1 MYVDLL
7 CPSSSW
13 QYIAK
18 PRLYNCNL
26 AENRSGFYYTSK
38 LSNCSECFKLKR
50 QTENNPC
57 VKTILFHY
65 LAHKFILGT
74 HFISSFAAFP
84 HLYAQ
89 FVVTNPG
96 TKQGWEC
103 MDTGGGGTWPLLP
116 CPAMGRAPA
125 QILQGKGSFRWRR
138 SRKTRNDVGKTL
150 QVVSWRFGDPVRTL
164 GCDPGRRVPP
174 QAH

>member
-1 MYVDLL
+1 M
-7 CPSSSW
+7 
-13 QYIAK
+13 
-18 PRLYNCNL
+18 
-26 AENRSGFYYTSK
+26 
-38 LSNCSECFKLKR
+38 
-50 QTENNPC
+50 
-57 VKTILFHY
+57 ILFHY

-125 QILQGKGSFRWRR
+125 QILQGKGSFR
-138 SRKTRNDVGKTL
+138 
-150 QVVSWRFGDPVRTL
+150 
-164 GCDPGRRVPP
+164 
-174 QAH
+174 